1 MILLEDRDIFRSNTD
16 VLIKSRENELLC
28 LAVFLLQYTFEK
40 LCVCPLPPKSGKFK
54 LYNFKYL
61 SQRRESVGLTS

>member
-16 VLIKSRENELLC
+16 LLIKSRENELLC

-40 LCVCPLPPKSGKFK
+40 LCVYVSPPS
-54 LYNFKYL
+54 LASSNYI
-61 SQRRESVGLTS
+61 T